1 MTNRKLNRGR
11 AGLAAAQDADALKKW
26 EEFDFSKRAVTPE
39 QLEPL
44 SLDQLKV
51 LRGIVFGRH
60 GRVFK
65 DFEIKSYL
73 AERPWYKPDASFQN
87 SSLNETERANLDLIR
102 EAEAMHHEYVEPG
115 DMRWW
120 QERQLTADKLGEH
133 TGAEWR

>member
-1 MTNRKLNRGR
+1 MTNRKPNRGR
-11 AGLAAAQDADALKKW
+11 AAVALALALIFQLAGLAAAQDADTLKKW

-65 DFEIKSYL
+65 DFEIKNYL
-73 AERPWYKPDASFQN
+73 AERPWYKPDANFQN
-87 SSLNETERANLDLIR
+87 SVA
-102 EAEAMHHEYVEPG
+102 
-115 DMRWW
+115 
-120 QERQLTADKLGEH
+120 
-133 TGAEWR
+133 